1 MRRRE
6 FLAALGGAGA
16 LPVASP
22 IAAWTQ
28 ERVPRIGILVAHAE
42 TDRAGQANVAAFRDG
57 LQKLG
62 WIEGRNIRIETRGRQ
77 LTWACCS
84 NLPKNSSRRSLI

>member
-42 TDRAGQANVAAFRDG
+42 TDRAGQANVAAFRMG
-57 LQKLG
+57 F
-62 WIEGRNIRIETRGRQ
+62 
-77 LTWACCS
+77 
-84 NLPKNSSRRSLI
+84 KNSDG